1 MMPFAL
7 VVGFLIAG
15 AYVFGLYQPLLS
27 VKETLGAIGVGVL
40 VGVGAAY
47 FFPALGPSHIVAKAF
62 GAEIDLATAGRV
74 FSLLAGLFIICLIC
88 VGVENANPPQSVS
101 F

>member
-1 MMPFAL
+1 MIPFTL
-7 VVGFLIAG
+7 VVGFLVAG

-27 VKETLGAIGVGVL
+27 VKETLGAIGAGVL

-62 GAEIDLATAGRV
+62 GAEIDLATAGLV
-74 FSLLAGLFIICLIC
+74 FSFLSCLIC
-88 VGVENANPPQSVS
+88 FCLVWIGRMSAKLAPGAY
-101 F
+101 

>member
-1 MMPFAL
+1 MIPFTL

-74 FSLLAGLFIICLIC
+74 FSFLAGLVITCLLWMGLRRTKRAQ
-88 VGVENANPPQSVS
+88 GV
-101 F
+101 

>member
-1 MMPFAL
+1 MIPFTL
-7 VVGFLIAG
+7 VVGFLVAG

-27 VKETLGAIGVGVL
+27 VKETLGAIGAGVL

-74 FSLLAGLFIICLIC
+74 FSFLAGLMITCLLWMALRRTKPAQ
-88 VGVENANPPQSVS
+88 GA
-101 F
+101 